1 MQFSVGDKV
10 IHPRHGCGQIVG
22 LERLGLVEGFE
33 RYYVIKFPE
42 KGLTVHVPVRKVEA
56 LRVRPVMSRA
66 KLARVMDA
74 LRDRPHPLSEDFRER
89 ELRIRETLESGRP
102 VRIAEAVRDLTWFK
116 QHGRLTRADTD
127 LLARGR
133 ELLAAEIALAT
144 GTDILDAK
152 RTINIALER
161 LLWQE
166 LEIRLNDHQ

>member
-74 LRDRPHPLSEDFRER
+74 LRD
-89 ELRIRETLESGRP
+89 SGRP
-102 VRIAEAVRDLTWFK
+102 VRIAEAVRDLTWLK

-133 ELLAAEIALAT
+133 ELLSSEIALAT
-144 GTDILDAK
+144 GTDTLDAK
-152 RTINIALER
+152 QTINIALER

-166 LEIRLNDHQ
+166 LEIRLNDYQ

>member
-1 MQFSVGDKV
+1 MEFSVGDKV
-10 IHPRHGCGQIVG
+10 IHSGHGCGQIVG
-22 LERLGLVEGFE
+22 LEHLDLVAGFE
-33 RYYVIKFPE
+33 NYYLIKFPE

-56 LRVRPVMSRA
+56 LGVRPVMSHA

-102 VRIAEAVRDLTWFK
+102 VRIAEAVRDLTWLK

-127 LLARGR
+127 LLVRGR
-133 ELLAAEIALAT
+133 KLLSAEIALAT
-144 GTDILDAK
+144 GADILDAK
-152 RTINIALER
+152 QSIDAALEL

-166 LEIRLNDHQ
+166 LEIRLHDHQ